1 MRKKILA
8 AIEAVRPFVP
18 SDQLKCIVD
27 GLRWSEERGW
37 FRDNLFELLNVIE
50 TMPVTYAQSELG
62 DEAVV
67 HLHYFY
73 GSCDWWITEKDMEG
87 GVDQAFG
94 LVDMGHGPELGY
106 ISIREIV
113 SLRVANIDQHWTPIT
128 LRELKA
134 KKYPLKSPPSP
145 KYTVADVVNV
155 QDYFATAPTG
165 QVH

>member
-1 MRKKILA
+1 MRKKILQ

-18 SDQLKCIVD
+18 GEQLKCIVD

-37 FRDNLFELLNVIE
+37 FREKLFELVQIIE
-50 TMPVTYAQSELG
+50 NMPVTYAQDGLG

-73 GSCDWWITEKDMEG
+73 GGGDWWITDKDVDG

-94 LVDMGHGPELGY
+94 LADLGHGPELGY

-113 SLRVANIDQHWTPIT
+113 SLKVANIDQHWTPIT

-134 KKYPLKSPPSP
+134 RQYPPAEPVAQVENVGDWFERAALKLF
-145 KYTVADVVNV
+145 N
-155 QDYFATAPTG
+155 
-165 QVH
+165 